1 MKFIIYIFIIDYKDV
16 TLLNMK
22 YNFIY
27 VLYNEICIIVFTK
40 PYTINSNIS
49 YVYFTV
55 YNYDI
60 VNIYQ

>member
-1 MKFIIYIFIIDYKDV
+1 MY
-16 TLLNMK
+16 
-22 YNFIY
+22 
-27 VLYNEICIIVFTK
+27 LYNEICIIVLTK

-60 VNIYQ
+60 VNIYYYCKFMYHR